1 MRIGS
6 KYVPLTA
13 YLRAQPPEVSSVTL
27 MLAEVEV
34 IIGAPLPRS
43 AVTAG
48 RSWWTNAPV
57 QPQAQAWRSAG
68 WTVASLWRGGGPP
81 PLWTVTFT
89 RVVSDTITPPRA
101 PGRP

>member
-1 MRIGS
+1 MPVGS

-27 MLAEVEV
+27 TLAEVEA

-57 QPQAQAWRSAG
+57 QPQSRAWRSAG
-68 WTVASLWRGGGPP
+68 WVVAALQRRGGGPP

-89 RVVSDTITPPRA
+89 RVVSDTTA
-101 PGRP
+101 